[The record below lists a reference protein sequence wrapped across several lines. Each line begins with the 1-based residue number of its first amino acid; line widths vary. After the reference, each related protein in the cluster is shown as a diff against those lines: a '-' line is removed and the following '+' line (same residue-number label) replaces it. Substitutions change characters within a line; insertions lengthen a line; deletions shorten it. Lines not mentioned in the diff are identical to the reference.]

1 MSCIA
6 EGARSEI
13 DQQESVISV
22 AVVSQDFA
30 MIDRK
35 KDPALSRGIPERTRA
50 YRSNDVL
57 SGSVLK
63 STPFRT
69 QYESLF
75 MTVGGDHETSMFGYA
90 RT

>member
-1 MSCIA
+1 
-6 EGARSEI
+6 
-13 DQQESVISV
+13 
-22 AVVSQDFA
+22 

-35 KDPALSRGIPERTRA
+35 KQPALSRSITERIRA
-50 YRSNDVL
+50 YRSNDIL

-63 STPFRT
+63 STPFGA